1 MIVLKIG
8 HNLTIN
14 FSWTNN
20 TLYLFTF
27 SIINTGHWKVS
38 APDETTRRDIL
49 MLHLSDM
56 PVENDIDIAGL
67 ANICRNFTGAEIAA
81 VCREAALSA
90 MRQQRQ
96 FIRYGD
102 VVSSMQEIISKP
114 VSKHESGA

>member
-1 MIVLKIG
+1 M
-8 HNLTIN
+8 
-14 FSWTNN
+14 
-20 TLYLFTF
+20 LYLFTF
-27 SIINTGHWKVS
+27 SMINTGHWKVP

-49 MLHLSDM
+49 MLHLRDM

-67 ANICRNFTGAEIAA
+67 ANISRNFTGAEIEA

-102 VVSSMQEIISKP
+102 VVSSMEEISSNS
-114 VSKHESGA
+114 VSKNESCA